1 MRSLSIHSE
10 ADDIPRLC
18 DTRACVLIPLYY
30 YHHFEFLRITSR
42 HYDEKI
48 NRRFKWV
55 LDCKRYNP
63 LTNQGKAI
71 PKTQISY
78 KKNTKE
84 ERESY
89 SPSFQLN
96 PPQSFQNITNTNPPS
111 TLFIPLD
118 TVPSPFS
125 PKSRLTSA
133 NSRLRSLC
141 PGPFDASPHNKSA
154 PSSPQ
159 ARKRW

>member
-42 HYDEKI
+42 HYDEKN

-63 LTNQGKAI
+63 LTN
-71 PKTQISY
+71 
-78 KKNTKE
+78 
-84 ERESY
+84 
-89 SPSFQLN
+89 
-96 PPQSFQNITNTNPPS
+96 
-111 TLFIPLD
+111 
-118 TVPSPFS
+118 
-125 PKSRLTSA
+125 
-133 NSRLRSLC
+133 
-141 PGPFDASPHNKSA
+141 
-154 PSSPQ
+154 
-159 ARKRW
+159 